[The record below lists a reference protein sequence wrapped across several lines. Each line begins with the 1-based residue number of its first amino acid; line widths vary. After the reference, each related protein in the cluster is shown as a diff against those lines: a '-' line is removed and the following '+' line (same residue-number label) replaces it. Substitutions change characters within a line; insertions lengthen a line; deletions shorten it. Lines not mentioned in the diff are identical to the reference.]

1 MALIVQKY
9 GGTSV
14 GSVARVHAVAEQVA
28 ALRAQGHQV
37 AVVVSAMGDSTD
49 RLLDLARQLSPTPAS
64 RELDALLAT
73 GEMVSCALLA
83 MALCDRGWPAK
94 SYNALQLPLTTTGV
108 HGRARIEGLECAG
121 LRADCTAGVIPVFTG
136 FQGRG
141 PDGSITTIGRGG
153 SDTSAVALAVALQA
167 DECQILTDVDG
178 VYTADPRVVP
188 DARRLDR
195 ISFEEMLEMAGQ
207 GSRVLHLRS
216 VEFAARHGV
225 RLRVLSS
232 FRPGPGTLICEED
245 TQVEAPVVA
254 GIAFNRDEAE
264 ITVSGLPDRPGVAH
278 ALLEPVAAESIE
290 VDMIVSWSTPR
301 ARAASTSPSPCTA
314 TTTRG
319 PASWLARWP
328 RGWARTFAATTGS
341 PSSPSSAPACAP
353 TPGWPAGCSRRWPRR
368 VSTSGWCPP
377 PRSRSACSWPSRSWN
392 GPRVP
397 CTQRSVCPDNRP
409 AAGSLSRR
417 DRKRLDFVTKMLQRH
432 RRAARS
438 AMPRVRKYMFFKT
451 KLGNPEPEIKGIPQS
466 NRPIPGLASTHK

>member
-14 GSVARVHAVAEQVA
+14 GSVARIHAVAEQVA
-28 ALRAQGHQV
+28 SLRAQGYQV

-49 RLLDLARQLSPTPAS
+49 RLLDLARQLSPTPSS

-94 SYNALQLPLTTTGV
+94 SYNALQLPLTTSGV
-108 HGRARIEGLECAG
+108 HGRARIEGIECAG
-121 LRADCTAGVIPVFTG
+121 LKADCAAGVVPVFTG

-141 PDGSITTIGRGG
+141 PDGSVTTIGRGG

-167 DECQILTDVDG
+167 EECQILTDVDG
-178 VYTADPRVVP
+178 VYTADPRIVP

-216 VEFAARHGV
+216 VEFAARYGM

-232 FRPGPGTLICEED
+232 FRSGPGTLICEED

-264 ITVSGLPDRPGVAH
+264 ITVSGLPDRPGMAH

-290 VDMIVSWSTPR
+290 VDMIVVNAPR
-301 ARAASTSPSPCTA
+301 EGRVDFTFTVHRDDYGRACQLVAPVAARLGAAVRGDDRVAKLAVVGSGMRSHAGVASRVFA
-314 TTTRG
+314 T
-319 PASWLARWP
+319 LAQEGINVRL
-328 RGWARTFAATTGS
+328 
-341 PSSPSSAPACAP
+341 
-353 TPGWPAGCSRRWPRR
+353 
-368 VSTSGWCPP
+368 VSTSEIKISVLVAERELEQAARALHAAFGL
-377 PRSRSACSWPSRSWN
+377 S
-392 GPRVP
+392 G
-397 CTQRSVCPDNRP
+397 QRSGAWP
-409 AAGSLSRR
+409 
-417 DRKRLDFVTKMLQRH
+417 LD
-432 RRAARS
+432 
-438 AMPRVRKYMFFKT
+438 
-451 KLGNPEPEIKGIPQS
+451 
-466 NRPIPGLASTHK
+466 